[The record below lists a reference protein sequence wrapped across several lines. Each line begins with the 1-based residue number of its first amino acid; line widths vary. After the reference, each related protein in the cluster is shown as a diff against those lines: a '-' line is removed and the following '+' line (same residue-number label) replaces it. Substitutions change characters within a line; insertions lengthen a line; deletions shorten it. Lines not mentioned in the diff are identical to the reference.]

1 MHFLVLIFGSWVW
14 YVVYLIM
21 QESRK
26 KAFERFCLENAEK
39 LLNDEECEFKG
50 KMFKGSDV
58 VASYQMCVSILVL
71 TMTRKT
77 AFYSVGD
84 ASPAICCT
92 LITALG
98 GWWGFPWGPI
108 RSVQTFINNAKDS
121 ENYTPLNSYI
131 RYLMVT
137 NSDKKGI

>member
-1 MHFLVLIFGSWVW
+1 MLFWVLICGSWLW

-26 KAFERFCLENAEK
+26 KAFDRFCLENAEK

-50 KMFKGSDV
+50 KMFKGSNV
-58 VASYQMCVSILVL
+58 VVSYQMCISILVL

-77 AFYSVGD
+77 AFYNVDD

-108 RSVQTFINNAKDS
+108 RSVQTFINNAKNS
-121 ENYTPLNSYI
+121 ENCIPRGSYI
-131 RYLMVT
+131 RYLIVT

>member
-1 MHFLVLIFGSWVW
+1 MLFWVLICGSWLW

-21 QESRK
+21 QENRK
-26 KAFERFCLENAEK
+26 KAFDRFCLENAEK

-50 KMFKGSDV
+50 KIFKGSNV
-58 VASYQMCVSILVL
+58 VVSYQMCISILVL

-77 AFYSVGD
+77 AFYNVDD

-108 RSVQTFINNAKDS
+108 RSVQTFINNAKSS
-121 ENYTPLNSYI
+121 ENCIPLGSYI
-131 RYLMVT
+131 RYLIVT

>member
-1 MHFLVLIFGSWVW
+1 MLFWVLICGSWLW

-21 QESRK
+21 QENRK
-26 KAFERFCLENAEK
+26 KAFDRFCLENAEK

-50 KMFKGSDV
+50 KMFKGSNV
-58 VASYQMCVSILVL
+58 VVSYQMCISILVL
-71 TMTRKT
+71 TMTRNT
-77 AFYSVGD
+77 AFYNVDD

-108 RSVQTFINNAKDS
+108 RSIQTFINNAKGS
-121 ENYTPLNSYI
+121 ENYTSLESYI
-131 RYLMVT
+131 RYLMIT
-137 NSDKKGI
+137 NSGKKGI

>member
-1 MHFLVLIFGSWVW
+1 MYFGVLILGSWLW

-26 KAFERFCLENAEK
+26 KAFDRFCLENAEK
-39 LLNDEECEFKG
+39 LLNDEECEFGG
-50 KMFKGSDV
+50 KMFKGSNV
-58 VASYQMCVSILVL
+58 VASYQMCVSMLVL

-77 AFYSVGD
+77 ALYSVDD
-84 ASPAICCT
+84 ASPVICCT
-92 LITALG
+92 LITILG

-108 RSVQTFINNAKDS
+108 RSVQTFISNAKGS
-121 ENYTPLNSYI
+121 ENYTPLGSYI

-137 NSDKKGI
+137 NSDMKGI